1 MPLFNFLKTNLSIL
15 DLISEYVPLK
25 QAGNYW
31 KGPCP
36 FHYEKEASFT
46 VSPDK
51 QIFYCFGCHAK
62 GDLISFVAKKE
73 NLSQVEAA
81 KYLIDKYQIELPA
94 QIKESFS
101 KNFNANLNEK
111 NNYFNACKFFAN
123 WLHEKLIETPDALNY
138 LNARNIDSQDIKYF
152 KIGYFP
158 GGARNIGNLLK
169 LASSSGL
176 MAKDFIDAG
185 ILVQNN
191 SVIYSPFEERIVFP
205 IYDIM
210 SRNVGFG
217 GRVFRSGDD
226 RAKYYNSKESLWFL
240 KGKLLFGLDIAKQY
254 MQEKKYVFLV
264 EGYTDCVAMA
274 KYGYKNV
281 VATLGTACTVEHLR
295 LISRYVD
302 TVYVLY
308 DGDSAGQ
315 AAMLRLTQLCWDVNL
330 ELKILK
336 LPEKQDPADF
346 LISGN
351 NLDLLVENANTVFE
365 FFIDSTGSNFLNLT
379 LAEQMVVGRNILN
392 LIAKIDDSLKREIL
406 INRAA
411 KHMGMQATSIASMV
425 FEEKS
430 KFITNTQ
437 DNNITN
443 NKYIKPSES
452 LDSDLK
458 IPVLEERIF
467 SAIINSFNGP
477 EMFFIPGYL
486 IEYFSKDIQ
495 LLLKIV
501 GDFITNSGCATKDTE
516 LQKKFDSFINTVD
529 PEYKDWLIACSLKY
543 EPIKTKEAF
552 DDLVAIFFKKN
563 WKEIVQDVKIKMQK
577 AKSEG
582 NEERVKDLLN
592 LFTQLKRGL
601 I

>member
-1 MPLFNFLKTNLSIL
+1 MPIFSFLKSNLSIL

-81 KYLIDKYQIELPA
+81 KYLIDKYQIELPE
-94 QIKESFS
+94 QIKENFS
-101 KNFNANLNEK
+101 KNFNTNLNEK

-123 WLHEKLIETPDALNY
+123 WLHEKLIETPDAFNY
-138 LNARNIDSQDIKYF
+138 LVNRNINKQDIEYF

-158 GGARNIGNLLK
+158 GGVRNIGNLLK
-169 LASSSGL
+169 MASNSGL

-191 SVIYSPFEERIVFP
+191 SVIYSPFEERIIFP

-210 SRNVGFG
+210 SRCVGFG
-217 GRVFRSGDD
+217 GRVFRIGDD

-254 MQEKKYVFLV
+254 MQEKKHAFLV

-308 DGDSAGQ
+308 DGDNAGQ
-315 AAMLRLTQLCWDVNL
+315 NAMLRLTQLCWDVDL
-330 ELKILK
+330 ELKIIK
-336 LPEKQDPADF
+336 LPAKQDPADF
-346 LISGN
+346 LISGG
-351 NLDLLVENANTVFE
+351 NLDLLVESADTVFE
-365 FFIDSTGSNFLNLT
+365 FFIDSTSSNFLSLT
-379 LAEQMVVGRNILN
+379 LSEQMTAGRSILS

-411 KHMGMQATSIASMV
+411 KHLGIQATTITSMV

-430 KFITNTQ
+430 KFIANIQ

-443 NKYIKPSES
+443 NKYIKPSEQQKTGLS
-452 LDSDLK
+452 
-458 IPVLEERIF
+458 IPILEERIF
-467 SAIINSFNGP
+467 SAIINSFDGADI
-477 EMFFIPGYL
+477 FFVPGYL

-501 GDFITNSGCATKDTE
+501 GDFIASTE
-516 LQKKFDSFINTVD
+516 LQKNFDSFINTVD

-543 EPIKTKEAF
+543 EPMKTKEAF

-563 WKEIVQDVKIKMQK
+563 WKEIVQDVKSKMQK